1 MRRHADSHLD
11 HNLTA
16 AQIEYLLDRFADRDA
31 FFIATVEL
39 PEDLGTV
46 PCGLYGP
53 TMGDDPVRDDEI
65 TFTVRGERKGP
76 SRLIDRLPR
85 PTRQVT
91 VIAGPHDGQP
101 CVLFTAFGGPA
112 APREPWELE
121 SDPAH
126 CRDDFESLDLIAS
139 REFWAQ
145 HALSKES
152 AE

>member
-1 MRRHADSHLD
+1 MKRHADSHLD
-11 HNLTA
+11 HNLTD
-16 AQIEYLLDRFADRDA
+16 AQIEYLLDRFADRA
-31 FFIATVEL
+31 EFFIETIEL
-39 PEDLGTV
+39 PEDLGTA
-46 PCGLYGP
+46 PCALYGP
-53 TMGDDPVRDDEI
+53 TMGDDPVRDGEV
-65 TFTVRGERKGP
+65 TLTVRGKRKGP
-76 SRLIDRLPR
+76 SRLVDRPSR

-101 CVLFTAFGGPA
+101 CVLFTAFGGPS

-121 SDPAH
+121 GSDSA
-126 CRDDFESLDLIAS
+126 DLARS